1 MAHVIATSPLSAT
14 SCSPLSR
21 SYGPRVSG
29 GAGFAVDEE
38 GRSSTYVMVN
48 GVSVRSSTARQALWP
63 QRAADRHHFRQARRW
78 ADRQR
83 RGTARSPHSP
93 APKVLADTEVDRVRE
108 RSSRRAGRSHR
119 HRTAETARAAGA
131 GTTPSSVTTTKIVT
145 WCSAGRTIA
154 RTTQKRFRR
163 RSLAGSAGP
172 PWRVRL

>member
-21 SYGPRVSG
+21 SYSPRVSG

-163 RSLAGSAGP
+163 RSIAGSAGP
-172 PWRVRL
+172 PW